1 MPALAAAQPS
11 RIDSAESTYTPAPA
25 TSSVTPLLTVRDY
38 RVHFPIRQGV
48 LKRTI
53 GYVKAVDGISF
64 TLAAG
69 RTLALVGESG
79 CGKTTTG
86 KALLQLLRDSA
97 RIEGE
102 ARLDGQPLDRL
113 EGDELH
119 QARRKMQIIFQDPFS
134 SLNPRMRVSEILEEG
149 IVALRP
155 TVDAAQRRVR
165 SGGAAGKGRLARRCG
180 RSLSA
185 RVFRRPAAT
194 SGDCARAWRSIR
206 G

>member
-1 MPALAAAQPS
+1 V
-11 RIDSAESTYTPAPA
+11 Y
-25 TSSVTPLLTVRDY
+25 
-38 RVHFPIRQGV
+38 FPIRQGL

-64 TLAAG
+64 ELAAG

-102 ARLDGQPLDRL
+102 ARLDGEPLDRL
-113 EGDELH
+113 DGDELH

-134 SLNPRMRVSEILEEG
+134 SLNPRMRARLRGLEVAQRLAALLRAAG
-149 IVALRP
+149 PQFCNAHALRRSRRSP
-155 TVDAAQRRVR
+155 AASNLCLRSRTGVNEKQQRR
-165 SGGAAGKGRLARRCG
+165 AIAL
-180 RSLSA
+180 
-185 RVFRRPAAT
+185 RVSCQR
-194 SGDCARAWRSIR
+194 
-206 G
+206 